1 MDRPLGPGPH
11 GPGHGPG
18 GTDPVRVGIGRF
30 LHRRRHHRDMHPR
43 AAEFQRRAADE
54 HGFEVD
60 VHEFREGTKTAAD
73 AADAIGCAVA
83 QIASGIV
90 LSAAGVLVV
99 VVTSGANRVD
109 EASVADQLDVDAGS
123 VSMADADEIKATLG
137 WAIGGVPPF
146 CHDADV
152 PVFMDETLT
161 DYEEVWAAAGTPEAV
176 FPIAPDRL
184 RQLSGATV
192 ADVAE

>member
-1 MDRPLGPGPH
+1 
-11 GPGHGPG
+11 
-18 GTDPVRVGIGRF
+18 
-30 LHRRRHHRDMHPR
+30 MHPR

-90 LSAAGVLVV
+90 LSAAGDLVA